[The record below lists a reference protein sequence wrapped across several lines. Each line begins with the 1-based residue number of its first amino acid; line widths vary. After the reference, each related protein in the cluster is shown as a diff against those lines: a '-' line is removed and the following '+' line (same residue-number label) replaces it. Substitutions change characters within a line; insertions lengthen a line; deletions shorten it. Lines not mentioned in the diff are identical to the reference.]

1 MKLFRDIFLQ
11 GGLAFDIQQLFSK
24 DNGCKFSWLASLLLS
39 INNMGSLNNFPD
51 LKKQL
56 LVFLNTEVV
65 PALLNSAKEGNV
77 ELLFK
82 IIENF
87 KQKID
92 QND

>member
-1 MKLFRDIFLQ
+1 
-11 GGLAFDIQQLFSK
+11 
-24 DNGCKFSWLASLLLS
+24 
-39 INNMGSLNNFPD
+39 MGSLNNFPD